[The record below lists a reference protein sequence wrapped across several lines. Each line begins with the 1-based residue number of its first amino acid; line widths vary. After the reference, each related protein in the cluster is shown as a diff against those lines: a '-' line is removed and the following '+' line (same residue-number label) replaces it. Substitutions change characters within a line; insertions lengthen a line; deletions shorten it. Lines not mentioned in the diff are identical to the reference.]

1 MPGYQQQDHS
11 SEQSSEGQVQ
21 GSSQQVVNELQ
32 QTYGNEQ
39 TQAMLQ
45 DSNARP
51 TAPSN
56 MWAPYDE
63 VYDKHAAKVD
73 NVRVTMSE
81 SQMRDVQQFQ
91 DHYASNKSRY
101 EAVSS
106 KTNVPPR
113 LIAALHWRES
123 SGSFNRYLHQ
133 GDPLG
138 RPAVNIP
145 NDIPVF
151 HVWEDSAEHAL
162 NMKRSLRNQT
172 GLTSESTDAV
182 AQATFAEAYNGLG
195 YHYKDRPSP
204 YVYAGT
210 SGYTSGKYVADS
222 RYSAQAVDQQNGVMP
237 LLGSIGGLDT
247 NQDMS
252 PRRISKEDYWF
263 RVVRGDKMIRKGSRG
278 NEVEMLQ
285 LRLKA
290 LGFDI
295 ESDGD
300 FGSGTDYAVRQFQSQ
315 QGLTVDGVVGKGTAT
330 VIEEALQNQGNTLST
345 EAEIQ

>member
-1 MPGYQQQDHS
+1 MPSFQQQDHS
-11 SEQSSEGQVQ
+11 SEQSSDGQAQ
-21 GSSQQVVNELQ
+21 GNSQQVVNELQ

-45 DSNARP
+45 DGNARP
-51 TAPSN
+51 TAPTN
-56 MWAPYDE
+56 MWSPYDE

-73 NVRVTMSE
+73 HVKVTMSE
-81 SQMRDVQQFQ
+81 RQMRDVRRFQ
-91 DHYASNKSRY
+91 DHYETNKGRY
-101 EAVSS
+101 EAVARQ
-106 KTNVPPR
+106 TNIPPK

-123 SGSFNRYLHQ
+123 SGNFNTYLHQ

-151 HVWEDSAEHAL
+151 HVWEDSAVHAL
-162 NMKRSLRNQT
+162 NMKRSLRDQT
-172 GLTSESTDAV
+172 GLTAESTDAV

-195 YHYKDRPSP
+195 YHYTDRPSP

-210 SGYTSGKYVADS
+210 SGYTSGKYVADG

-252 PRRISKEDYWF
+252 PRKISKEDYWL
-263 RVVRGDKMIRKGSRG
+263 RVVRGDKMIRIGARG

-285 LRLKA
+285 QRLKA

-300 FGSGTDYAVRQFQSQ
+300 FGNGTDYAVRQFQSQ
-315 QGLTVDGVVGKGTAT
+315 QGLKVDGVVGKGTAG
-330 VIEEALQNQGNTLST
+330 VIEETVQRQSNAGAA
-345 EAEIQ
+345 EVEIQ